1 MSTKRNLIC
10 AALIVFSAI
19 VLVSVLL
26 FNYHPRGKPI
36 RDLKKDEKEVEEI
49 ISTRSETDK
58 RLEAG
63 VLFNGIELPYDE
75 AGRSYYYSLPENS
88 PSAYTPEASVKGGVR
103 LAFLSERI
111 TDEMIAAGEPLE
123 AIVYNS
129 KEFSRI
135 KIVCTTLPV
144 ISLST
149 KGEISSDYS
158 SVSMRVYDNRTE
170 ATKPLEILNGKIH
183 TRGNTSLRFDKKAYR
198 ISLRDM
204 SPGRNMREYDV
215 SLLGMR
221 KDGDWILYAAYNDQE
236 RVRNVFS
243 TNLWYSSCG
252 THNSFGIDN
261 GVEYRFVEL
270 LINDDYAGLYALG
283 YPLDKKQLRI
293 GPEEY
298 TYQKIT
304 AKKELTLNYSDYDE
318 LAANFEIKE
327 GDTNVG
333 EDVMWKPLADY
344 YTYLQGINS
353 ADQSLYSRCDMG
365 AATDV
370 FLFINFVQGRDNSS
384 SWGTLNLD
392 QTLKIKDGERIMLYT
407 PWDLDQSFGNV
418 WSNSKENWITP
429 YGVKPSSNRVM
440 KINPVYMLMM
450 YGDEGALKRVK
461 NRYADL
467 RQRLWSEDNLNK
479 LIDRYEK
486 QIFDSGAYARDVAR
500 WPGSTKLEDPSVKLS
515 LFREHVMN
523 RLTYMD
529 EYVENLTTDG
539 LYEEY
544 EVYGK

>member
-1 MSTKRNLIC
+1 MSAKRNLIC
-10 AALIVFSAI
+10 AALVVFSAI
-19 VLVSVLL
+19 VLVSVLV

-36 RDLKKDEKEVEEI
+36 KDLNKDEKEVEEI
-49 ISTRSETDK
+49 VSSRTETDK
-58 RLEAG
+58 RLETG

-75 AGRSYYYSLPENS
+75 AGRTYYYSLHENS
-88 PSAYTPEASVKGGVR
+88 PSAYTPEVSARGGVR
-103 LAFLSERI
+103 LAFISEKI
-111 TDEMIAAGEPLE
+111 TDEQIAAGEPLE
-123 AIVYNS
+123 AIVYS
-129 KEFSRI
+129 DKEYSRI
-135 KIVCTTLPV
+135 NIVCTTLPV
-144 ISLST
+144 ISIT
-149 KGEISSDYS
+149 AKGEIGSDYS
-158 SVSMRVYDNRTE
+158 SMSMRVYDNRTE
-170 ATKPLEILNGKIH
+170 ATKRLAILNGKIH

-204 SPGRNMREYDV
+204 SPGRNMRELDV

-236 RVRNVFS
+236 RVRNVFC
-243 TNLWYSSCG
+243 TNLWYASCG
-252 THNSFGIDN
+252 SHNSFGIDN

-270 LINDDYAGLYALG
+270 LINDEYAGLYALG

-304 AKKELTLNYSDYDE
+304 AKKELTINYSDYDE

-327 GDTNVG
+327 GDT
-333 EDVMWKPLADY
+333 DVSQAAMWKPLADY
-344 YTYLQGINS
+344 YKYLQGVDS
-353 ADQSLYSRCDMG
+353 ADTNLYSLCDMS

-392 QTLKIKDGERIMLYT
+392 QTVKVKDGESVMLYT

-418 WSNSKENWITP
+418 WSNSEENWISP
-429 YGVKPSSNRVM
+429 YGVKPSSNRIM

-450 YGDEGALKRVK
+450 YGDGSALERVK
-461 NRYADL
+461 NRYNEL
-467 RQRLWSEDNLNK
+467 RHGQWSEDNLNK

-486 QIFDSGAYARDVAR
+486 QIFDSGAYARDAER

-515 LFREHVMN
+515 LFREHVMS

-529 EYVENLTTDG
+529 EYVETLTTDG
-539 LYEEY
+539 LFEEY